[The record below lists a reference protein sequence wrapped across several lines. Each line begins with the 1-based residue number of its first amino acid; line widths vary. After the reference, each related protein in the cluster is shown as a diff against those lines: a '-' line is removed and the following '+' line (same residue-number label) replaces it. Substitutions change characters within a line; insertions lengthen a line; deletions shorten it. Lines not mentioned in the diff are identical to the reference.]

1 MAKRRPGAI
10 DLALLMKVKD
20 TILVPTSETTDENE
34 EKAQEENEDKKD
46 EKTEEKVEKK
56 EEKDATEFLSV
67 NWKIVKRESRM
78 IDAFIKKNKGGKN
91 IERGHRDRNTRGGR
105 YNEGQHQGGGG
116 MGLQRQVVSK
126 EQQEMHD
133 KAAEYRNRIVENRN
147 EAKTKNKIKLILN
160 LLSPDNFEK
169 KIRELRDMV
178 FPENKT
184 RAECFEEDIEFDKDK
199 HLLTDENLDEDVLQ
213 FVVQNIFK
221 KAQDEKLFCI
231 LNGQLCQRIIE
242 LEL

>member
-1 MAKRRPGAI
+1 
-10 DLALLMKVKD
+10 MKVKD
-20 TILVPTSETTDENE
+20 TVLVPTSETTDEKE

-46 EKTEEKVEKK
+46 EKTEEKAEKK
-56 EEKDATEFLSV
+56 EEKDTTEFLSV
-67 NWKIVKRESRM
+67 NWKLVKRESRM
-78 IDAFIKKNKGGKN
+78 IDAFIKKNKGKN

-105 YNEGQHQGGGG
+105 YNEGHQGGG
-116 MGLQRQVVSK
+116 GLQRQVVSK
-126 EQQEMHD
+126 EQQQMHD
-133 KAAEYRNRIVENRN
+133 KAAEYRNRLVGNKS

-169 KIRELRDMV
+169 KIRELRDIM

-184 RAECFEEDIEFDKDK
+184 RAECFDEEIEFAKDK
-199 HLLTDENLDEDVLQ
+199 HLLTDENLDEEVLQ

>member
-20 TILVPTSETTDENE
+20 TILVPTSETTDGNE

-46 EKTEEKVEKK
+46 EKTEEKAEKE
-56 EEKDATEFLSV
+56 EEKDTTEFLSV

-78 IDAFIKKNKGGKN
+78 IDASIKKNKGGKN
-91 IERGHRDRNTRGGR
+91 IERGHRDRHRDR
-105 YNEGQHQGGGG
+105 GGGG
-116 MGLQRQVVSK
+116 GGGGGLQRQVVSK
-126 EQQEMHD
+126 EQQEMHER
-133 KAAEYRNRIVENRN
+133 AVQYRNRVVGNKS
-147 EAKTKNKIKLILN
+147 EAKTRNKIKLILN

-169 KIRELRDMV
+169 KIRELRDIM

-184 RAECFEEDIEFDKDK
+184 RAECFEEDIEFAKDK
-199 HLLTDENLDEDVLQ
+199 HLLTDENLDEEVLQ
-213 FVVQNIFK
+213 FVVHNIFK